1 MGKRAVSVGA
11 RMDGTVDVDIGP
23 EDGQDDGW
31 SLSHLE
37 LDQAE
42 FLYEELGR
50 VIARQKER
58 GFPKPDVKAL
68 PVPPPVS
75 PPDPAS

>member
-11 RMDGTVDVDIGP
+11 RMDGSVDVDIGP
-23 EDGQDDGW
+23 DEEDKDGQW
-31 SLSHLE
+31 SLSHVQ
-37 LDQAE
+37 LDEAE

-58 GFPKPDVKAL
+58 GYPKPEPKAEPEPAKL
-68 PVPPPVS
+68 PPPA
-75 PPDPAS
+75 D

>member
-23 EDGQDDGW
+23 EDGEDSGSW
-31 SLSHLE
+31 NLSHLE

-58 GFPKPDVKAL
+58 GFPKTPPAPQLPPPDVT
-68 PVPPPVS
+68 S
-75 PPDPAS
+75 